1 MAVAEVV
8 GADVYPT
15 LMAIGQALACG
26 LLIGTERGWSAR
38 TGEAGSRVAGMR
50 TFGLLGLIG
59 AIAVL
64 SPPIL
69 GAIIAATT
77 AVVIAYGYVAQR
89 SQRIS
94 ASATSAI
101 AALATIGLG
110 ILAASEHGLVA
121 LAGAALVTILLASR
135 ARLHGWLAGLEQRE
149 LTAIARFGVVA
160 LVILPLL
167 PSRQMGP
174 YDAINPRDLWFV
186 VVLVSGLSFSGY
198 MLARR
203 LGPGRGLLITAACGA
218 MVSSTAVTAALAR
231 RMGKGAPNR
240 QLAGGIAVAS
250 AVMLA
255 RVMVMVAL
263 LAPTI
268 LVRIAVAIVP
278 ALIITLP
285 FVLRAFRETTEYQ
298 GADLKFGNP
307 LDLRPAFILA
317 ALVAI
322 LSIACRW
329 ALNSFGDM
337 GAGALLALTGVA
349 DVDAAIITFSRLP
362 ANMLADSGA
371 AVALTIPIL
380 LNTAFKALLAAALG
394 GRPNGLAAALPL
406 ILAIVVGALAIG
418 LQLIG

>member
-1 MAVAEVV
+1 VAEVV
-8 GADVYPT
+8 GTDVYPT

-26 LLIGTERGWSAR
+26 LLIGTERGWSSR

-50 TFGLLGLIG
+50 TFGLLGLVG
-59 AIAVL
+59 AITVL

-77 AVVIAYGYVAQR
+77 AFVIAYGYVAQL

-94 ASATSAI
+94 ASATGAV
-101 AALATIGLG
+101 AALATISLG
-110 ILAASEHGLVA
+110 MLAASGHGLVA
-121 LAGAALVTILLASR
+121 LAGAALITILLASR

-174 YDAINPRDLWFV
+174 YNAINPRDLWFV

-268 LVRIAVAIVP
+268 LGRIAAAIVP
-278 ALIITLP
+278 AMIVTVP
-285 FVLRAFRETTEYQ
+285 FVRRAFRESTEYQ
-298 GADLKFGNP
+298 GADLKLGNP

-329 ALNSFGDM
+329 ALNSFGDV

-362 ANMLADSGA
+362 ANTLDGSGA

-394 GRPNGLAAALPL
+394 GRPNGLTAALPL
-406 ILAIVVGALAIG
+406 ILAIVVSALAIG